1 MGDTNGGHGSQV
13 ADWDTNGAATRMGEN
28 WAISRVFGIVSCLF
42 VGEWQELFI
51 FSSTKLTSS
60 SSSSYFFCVFNLH
73 SEKWGLL
80 LELTACD

>member
-1 MGDTNGGHGSQV
+1 MGDTNTGSQV
-13 ADWDTNGAATRMGEN
+13 ADWDTNDGEDGMGEN

-51 FSSTKLTSS
+51 FSSTKLTSY
-60 SSSSYFFCVFNLH
+60 SSSSYFFCVSNLN